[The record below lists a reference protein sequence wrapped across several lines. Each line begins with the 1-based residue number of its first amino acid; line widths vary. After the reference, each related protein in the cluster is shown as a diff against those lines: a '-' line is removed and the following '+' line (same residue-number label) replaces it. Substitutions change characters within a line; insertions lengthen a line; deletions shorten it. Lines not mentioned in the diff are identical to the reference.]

1 MKNLVIREGLRV
13 YRRGDTVI
21 EFTLERSRRRT
32 IGLTVFPGGTVR
44 VRAPR
49 RATEESVMALV
60 AGRES
65 WILEKQR
72 ILGTIPRAA
81 GDRFAPGYTVLFLG
95 RPRTIVLN
103 DTSARRGVARFRRDS
118 IVVDGARTPR
128 AIRRAVYVLYRDAA
142 VRVFRQRMR
151 RLRRD
156 PMVALLG
163 TPGPLTVRLMRRRWG
178 SCFTDRRITLNP
190 ELCAASVGEI
200 DYVILHEMC
209 HFREHNHS
217 PRFHRLMNDRMPDWR
232 DRRDRLNRSVPAG
245 FLREPEAPSGRDS
258 RDSNS
263 PDRDPSDNDPSV
275 GVTR

>member
-1 MKNLVIREGLRV
+1 VSKTVVNEGQRV
-13 YRRGDTVI
+13 YRRGDTII

-49 RATEESVMALV
+49 RVTEESVMALV

-72 ILGTIPRAA
+72 VLGTLPRAA
-81 GDRFAPGYTVLFLG
+81 GIRFVPGYTVPFLG

-103 DTSARRGVARFRRDS
+103 DTTARRSVARLRKDA
-118 IVVDGARTPR
+118 IVVDGAVSPR
-128 AIRRAVYVLYRDAA
+128 AIRRAVYAMYRNAA
-142 VRVFRQRMR
+142 LRVFRQRMR
-151 RLRRD
+151 HLRKN

-163 TPGPLTVRLMRRRWG
+163 TPGPVTLRLMRRRWG

-190 ELCAASVGEI
+190 ELCAASIREI

-217 PRFHRLMNDRMPDWR
+217 PRFHRLLTDRMPDWR
-232 DRRDRLNRSVPAG
+232 DRRDRLNRSVPTG
-245 FLREPEAPSGRDS
+245 FLREPE
-258 RDSNS
+258 
-263 PDRDPSDNDPSV
+263 DPP
-275 GVTR
+275 G